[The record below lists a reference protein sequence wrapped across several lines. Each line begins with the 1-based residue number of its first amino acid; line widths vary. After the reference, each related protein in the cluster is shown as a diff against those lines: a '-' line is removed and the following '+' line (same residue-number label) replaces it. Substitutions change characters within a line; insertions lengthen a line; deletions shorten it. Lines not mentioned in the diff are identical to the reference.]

1 MTIIRGEKNC
11 AAATEEEGRSLI
23 WINPGK
29 GGEKM
34 KFAVAEKIEEKKWKW
49 TPQRKLIFSVI
60 ANSEK
65 KHLLAEEIYLMSKKV
80 MSNIGLAT
88 IYRTLELFCTE
99 GILQKINL
107 PDEPARFEM
116 LKEGNNDHCHYI
128 CLGCGKIFE
137 VPIQKESLLWE
148 SKNDKIKDFTVKTR
162 SCWYFG
168 YCKNC
173 MDQVKI
179 K

>member
-1 MTIIRGEKNC
+1 MKSVAAENIKEK
-11 AAATEEEGRSLI
+11 ALQ
-23 WINPGK
+23 
-29 GGEKM
+29 
-34 KFAVAEKIEEKKWKW
+34 W
-49 TPQRKLIFSVI
+49 TPQRKTVFSVI

-80 MSNIGLAT
+80 MPNIGLAT

-107 PDEPARFEM
+107 PGEPARFEM
-116 LKEGNNDHCHYI
+116 LKEGNNDHCHYV

-137 VPIQKESLLWE
+137 APIQKDLSLSGAE
-148 SKNDKIKDFTVKTR
+148 NDNIKDFTITTR

-173 MDQVKI
+173 RDKAKI